1 MCCNWRKGAIFSW
14 FAIVEFL
21 PKNVRIKE
29 FLHSM
34 ITIRGATSVDVDEEI
49 HISERVCELFD
60 KIMEMNALEKI
71 YAIFFSV
78 TPDIRS
84 INPASIVRVKYH
96 LSDIALMCL
105 QEASFVNSAPRIIRT
120 LILAQGTTQQFIY
133 LHEAS
138 KLREDLSL
146 PRIFER

>member
-1 MCCNWRKGAIFSW
+1 
-14 FAIVEFL
+14 
-21 PKNVRIKE
+21 
-29 FLHSM
+29 M